1 MNVNYKIECCYMQE
15 LRPNVVAT
23 AERMA
28 NKTLTIDWITSFFFS
43 GVIIPPF
50 YSNRLIRAQR

>member
-1 MNVNYKIECCYMQE
+1 MHE

-28 NKTLTIDWITSFFFS
+28 RTTLMICFHISFFFTEH
-43 GVIIPPF
+43 I
-50 YSNRLIRAQR
+50 SNLILR